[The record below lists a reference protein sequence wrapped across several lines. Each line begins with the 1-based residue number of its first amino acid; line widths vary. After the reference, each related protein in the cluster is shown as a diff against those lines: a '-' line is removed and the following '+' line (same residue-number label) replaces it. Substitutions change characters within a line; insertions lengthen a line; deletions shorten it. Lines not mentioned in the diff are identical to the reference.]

1 MLRRGIPSPFDV
13 RIYFCPPFGLHQF
26 AFVKSGYTNVQ
37 TIERTGTT
45 VAMREIPIEILEGF
59 KVPDAVLLC
68 RRGDTWTVELDG
80 LKAGAFISGSVLD
93 RERLYPEPNGQ
104 LILSQDGGDTVS
116 ARISAISA
124 KFFSVAEKFRGIRD
138 VSAGESYEMLLSKAV
153 GRRSLVNLGNPIA
166 TIMKAAETARVR
178 PDRHIVLSHGA
189 SRIQELVEDICNS
202 WAREAVSRIAE
213 PSRFPDVEIPNELTD
228 EILDSAL
235 QRAGEDQAAYDD
247 LRSDIEFAQDIIR
260 TAFGKELESE
270 ARFYDSSAT
279 DNVCSMLEA
288 IDTSGCIVILKDS
301 ASGACDYLFSDTVSF
316 TRAQPRNVGDF
327 VAKLADG
334 RYGLGNDSQEFE
346 LILDGGKLI
355 LDETPGMAHG
365 NRKFEVLFIA
375 KSLSDKVIALENAE
389 LSREMSRLHMRRGSS
404 AEDLLVRLAEMTG
417 GILNIERDICAIF
430 GWEFTGNGRMESLN
444 DLMEAVD
451 LEPMQPQRPAGSGKT
466 RF

>member
-1 MLRRGIPSPFDV
+1 
-13 RIYFCPPFGLHQF
+13 
-26 AFVKSGYTNVQ
+26 
-37 TIERTGTT
+37 
-45 VAMREIPIEILEGF
+45 MREIPIEVLEGF

-68 RRGDTWTVELDG
+68 RRGDSWTVEQDG
-80 LKAGAFISGSVLD
+80 LEAGAFISGSVRED
-93 RERLYPEPNGQ
+93 ERLYPEPNGQ
-104 LILSQDGGDTVS
+104 LILSPDGGDAAS

-124 KFFSVAEKFRGIRD
+124 KFFSVAEKIIGLRD
-138 VSAGESYEMLLSKAV
+138 ISAGESYEMLLSKAV
-153 GRRSLVNLGNPIA
+153 GSRSLINLGNPLS
-166 TIMKAAETARVR
+166 TVMKAAETARVR

-213 PSRFPDVEIPNELTD
+213 PSRFPDVEMPNGLTD
-228 EILDSAL
+228 EILDSAWR
-235 QRAGEDQAAYDD
+235 RAGEDQAVYDD
-247 LRSDIEFAQDIIR
+247 LRSDIGFAQDVIR
-260 TAFGKELESE
+260 AAFGKELESE
-270 ARFYDSSAT
+270 AGFYDSSAT

-288 IDTSGCIVILKDS
+288 IDTSGYIVILKDS

-316 TRAQPRNVGDF
+316 TRAQPCNVGDF
-327 VAKLADG
+327 VSKLTDG

-346 LILDGGKLI
+346 LILDAGKLI

-365 NRKFEVLFIA
+365 NMKFEVMFIA
-375 KSLSDKVIALENAE
+375 KSLSDKVIALENAD
-389 LSREMSRLHMRRGSS
+389 LSRAMSRLHMRRGSS

-451 LEPMQPQRPAGSGKT
+451 LEPLQPQGPAGSGKT

>member
-1 MLRRGIPSPFDV
+1 MHL
-13 RIYFCPPFGLHQF
+13 F

-37 TIERTGTT
+37 NIEKIGTT
-45 VAMREIPIEILEGF
+45 VAMREIPIEVLEGF

-68 RRGDTWTVELDG
+68 RRGDSWAAEQDG
-80 LKAGAFISGSVLD
+80 LKADAFISGSV
-93 RERLYPEPNGQ
+93 REGERLYPEPNGQ
-104 LILSQDGGDTVS
+104 LILSQDGGDTAS
-116 ARISAISA
+116 ARISAIPA
-124 KFFSVAEKFRGIRD
+124 KFFSVAEKFRGLRD
-138 VSAGESYEMLLSKAV
+138 VSAGESYEMVISKAV
-153 GRRSLVNLGNPIA
+153 GSRSLINLGNPLL
-166 TIMKAAETARVR
+166 TVMKAAETARVR

-213 PSRFPDVEIPNELTD
+213 PSRFPDVEIPNGLTD
-228 EILDSAL
+228 EILDSAWR
-235 QRAGEDQAAYDD
+235 RAGEDQAVYDD
-247 LRSDIEFAQDIIR
+247 LRSDIGFAQDIIR

-270 ARFYDSSAT
+270 AGFYDSSAT

-288 IDTSGCIVILKDS
+288 IDTSGYIVILKDS
-301 ASGACDYLFSDTVSF
+301 ASGACDYLFSDSVSF

-327 VAKLADG
+327 VSKLTDG

-365 NRKFEVLFIA
+365 NMKFEVLFIA
-375 KSLSDKVIALENAE
+375 KSLSDKVIALENAD

-404 AEDLLVRLAEMTG
+404 AEDLLVRLAETTG
-417 GILNIERDICAIF
+417 GILNIERDICVIF
-430 GWEFTGNGRMESLN
+430 GWEFTGNGRMESLS

-451 LEPMQPQRPAGSGKT
+451 LEPLQPQRPAGSGKT

>member
-1 MLRRGIPSPFDV
+1 MHL
-13 RIYFCPPFGLHQF
+13 F

-37 TIERTGTT
+37 NIERTGTT
-45 VAMREIPIEILEGF
+45 VAMREIPIEVLEGF

-68 RRGDTWTVELDG
+68 RRGDSWTVEQDG
-80 LKAGAFISGSVLD
+80 LKAGVFISGSVRD
-93 RERLYPEPNGQ
+93 CERLYPEPNGQ
-104 LILSQDGGDTVS
+104 LILSSDGGDTAS

-124 KFFSVAEKFRGIRD
+124 KFFSVAEKILGLRD
-138 VSAGESYEMLLSKAV
+138 ISAGESYEMLLSKAV
-153 GRRSLVNLGNPIA
+153 GSRSLVNLGNPIA

-213 PSRFPDVEIPNELTD
+213 PSRFLDVEIPNGLTD
-228 EILDSAL
+228 EILDSAWR
-235 QRAGEDQAAYDD
+235 RAGEDQAAYDE
-247 LRSDIEFAQDIIR
+247 LRSDIGFAQDIIR
-260 TAFGKELESE
+260 AAFGRDLESE
-270 ARFYDSSAT
+270 AGFYDSSAT
-279 DNVCSMLEA
+279 DNVCSMLDV
-288 IDTSGCIVILKDS
+288 IDTSGYIVILEDI
-301 ASGACDYLFSDTVSF
+301 ASHSCEYLFSDTESF

-327 VAKLADG
+327 VSKLTDG

-365 NRKFEVLFIA
+365 NMKFEVLFID
-375 KSLSDKVIALENAE
+375 KSLSDKVIALENAD

-404 AEDLLVRLAEMTG
+404 AEDLLVRLAETTG
-417 GILNIERDICAIF
+417 GILNIERDICVIF
-430 GWEFTGNGRMESLN
+430 GWEFTGNGRMESLS

-451 LEPMQPQRPAGSGKT
+451 LEPLQPQGPAGSGKT
-466 RF
+466 RY

>member
-1 MLRRGIPSPFDV
+1 M
-13 RIYFCPPFGLHQF
+13 
-26 AFVKSGYTNVQ
+26 
-37 TIERTGTT
+37 
-45 VAMREIPIEILEGF
+45 AMREIPIEILEGF

-68 RRGDTWTVELDG
+68 RRGDTWTVERDG
-80 LKAGAFISGSVLD
+80 LKAGAFISGSLRD
-93 RERLYPEPNGQ
+93 CERLYPEPNGQ
-104 LILSQDGGDTVS
+104 LILSRDGGDTVS

-124 KFFSVAEKFRGIRD
+124 KFFSVAEKILGLRD
-138 VSAGESYEMLLSKAV
+138 ISAEESYEMLLSKAV
-153 GRRSLVNLGNPIA
+153 GSRSLVNLGNLIA
-166 TIMKAAETARVR
+166 TIMKAAETARIQ
-178 PDRHIVLSHGA
+178 PDRHIVLSHGT

-202 WAREAVSRIAE
+202 WAREAVSRIAK
-213 PSRFPDVEIPNELTD
+213 PSRFPDVEIPNGLTD

-235 QRAGEDQAAYDD
+235 QRAGEDQAVYDD
-247 LRSDIEFAQDIIR
+247 LRSDIEFAQGIIR
-260 TAFGKELESE
+260 AAFGKELESE
-270 ARFYDSSAT
+270 AGFYDSSAT

-301 ASGACDYLFSDTVSF
+301 ASGVCDYLFSDTASF

-327 VAKLADG
+327 VAKLTDG

-365 NRKFEVLFIA
+365 NMKFEVLFIV

-404 AEDLLVRLAEMTG
+404 AEDLLVRLAETTG

>member
-1 MLRRGIPSPFDV
+1 MHL
-13 RIYFCPPFGLHQF
+13 F

-37 TIERTGTT
+37 NIERTGTT
-45 VAMREIPIEILEGF
+45 VAMREIPIEVLEGF

-68 RRGDTWTVELDG
+68 RRGDSWTVEQDG
-80 LKAGAFISGSVLD
+80 LKAGVFISGSVRD
-93 RERLYPEPNGQ
+93 CERLYPEPNGQ
-104 LILSQDGGDTVS
+104 LILSSDGGDTAS

-124 KFFSVAEKFRGIRD
+124 KFFSVAEKILGLRD
-138 VSAGESYEMLLSKAV
+138 ISAGESYEMLLSKAV
-153 GRRSLVNLGNPIA
+153 GSRSLVNLGNPIA

-213 PSRFPDVEIPNELTD
+213 PSRFPDVEIPNGLTD
-228 EILDSAL
+228 EILDSAWR
-235 QRAGEDQAAYDD
+235 RAGEDQAAYDE
-247 LRSDIEFAQDIIR
+247 LRSDIVFAQDIIR
-260 TAFGKELESE
+260 AAFGKELESE
-270 ARFYDSSAT
+270 AGFYDSSAT

-288 IDTSGCIVILKDS
+288 IDTSGYIVILKDS
-301 ASGACDYLFSDTVSF
+301 ASGACDYLFSDSVSF
-316 TRAQPRNVGDF
+316 IRAQPRNVGDF
-327 VAKLADG
+327 VSKLTDG

-365 NRKFEVLFIA
+365 NMKFEVLFIA
-375 KSLSDKVIALENAE
+375 KSLSDKVIALENAD

-404 AEDLLVRLAEMTG
+404 AEDLLVRLAETTG
-417 GILNIERDICAIF
+417 GILNIERDICVIF
-430 GWEFTGNGRMESLN
+430 GWEFTGNGRMESLS

-451 LEPMQPQRPAGSGKT
+451 LEPLQPQGPAGSGKT
-466 RF
+466 RY

>member
-1 MLRRGIPSPFDV
+1 MHP
-13 RIYFCPPFGLHQF
+13 F

-37 TIERTGTT
+37 NIERTGTT

-68 RRGDTWTVELDG
+68 RRGDTWTVERDG
-80 LKAGAFISGSVLD
+80 LKAGAFISGSLRD
-93 RERLYPEPNGQ
+93 CERLYPEPNGQ
-104 LILSQDGGDTVS
+104 LILSRDGGDTAS

-124 KFFSVAEKFRGIRD
+124 KFFSVAEKILGLRD
-138 VSAGESYEMLLSKAV
+138 ISAEESYEMLLSKAV
-153 GRRSLVNLGNPIA
+153 GSRSLVNLGNLIA
-166 TIMKAAETARVR
+166 TIMKAAETARIQ
-178 PDRHIVLSHGA
+178 PDRHIVLSHGT

-213 PSRFPDVEIPNELTD
+213 PSRFPDVEIPNGLTD

-235 QRAGEDQAAYDD
+235 QRAGEDQAVYDD

-260 TAFGKELESE
+260 VTFGKELESE

-279 DNVCSMLEA
+279 DNICSMLEA

-301 ASGACDYLFSDTVSF
+301 ASGVCDYLFSETASF

-327 VAKLADG
+327 VSKLTNG
-334 RYGLGNDSQEFE
+334 RYRLANESQEFE

-365 NRKFEVLFIA
+365 NMKFEVLFIA

-404 AEDLLVRLAEMTG
+404 AEDLLVRLAETTG

>member
-1 MLRRGIPSPFDV
+1 MHL
-13 RIYFCPPFGLHQF
+13 F

-37 TIERTGTT
+37 NIERTGTT
-45 VAMREIPIEILEGF
+45 VAMREIPIEVLEGF

-68 RRGDTWTVELDG
+68 RRGDSWTVEQDG
-80 LKAGAFISGSVLD
+80 LEAGAFISGSVRD
-93 RERLYPEPNGQ
+93 CERLYPEPNGQ
-104 LILSQDGGDTVS
+104 LILSQDGGDTAS

-124 KFFSVAEKFRGIRD
+124 KFFSVAEKIIGLRD
-138 VSAGESYEMLLSKAV
+138 ISAGESYEMLLSKAV
-153 GRRSLVNLGNPIA
+153 GSRSLVNLGNPLL
-166 TIMKAAETARVR
+166 TVMKAAETARCR

-213 PSRFPDVEIPNELTD
+213 PSRFPDVEIPNGLTD
-228 EILDSAL
+228 EILDSAWR
-235 QRAGEDQAAYDD
+235 RAGEDQAVYDD
-247 LRSDIEFAQDIIR
+247 LRLDIGFAQDIIR
-260 TAFGKELESE
+260 AAFGKELESE
-270 ARFYDSSAT
+270 AGFYDSSAT

-288 IDTSGCIVILKDS
+288 IDTSGYIVILKDS
-301 ASGACDYLFSDTVSF
+301 ASGACDYLFSDTASF

-327 VAKLADG
+327 VSKLTDG
-334 RYGLGNDSQEFE
+334 RYRLANDSQEFE

-365 NRKFEVLFIA
+365 NMKFEVLFID

-404 AEDLLVRLAEMTG
+404 AEDLLVRLAETTG
-417 GILNIERDICAIF
+417 GILNIERDICVIF
-430 GWEFTGNGRMESLN
+430 GWEFTGNGRMESLS

-451 LEPMQPQRPAGSGKT
+451 LEPLQPQRPAGSGKT